1 MIDGRAALAV
11 LMLLVAASV
20 ADTPSASQTVHPPI
34 TICGLTGASPE
45 DLLRQVRAM
54 PGAKRIGE
62 SDRFFAYAVASGTVT
77 WTFTKPADPA
87 HPAVACRTI
96 AQKPDGSPTVST
108 HLVCGASKRACD
120 RLRGEFAEIDERMK
134 AAIAEDLRARSQ

>member
-1 MIDGRAALAV
+1 MIGGRTALAV
-11 LMLLVAASV
+11 TLVRVAACV
-20 ADTPSASQTVHPPI
+20 ADTPSASRKVHDPLR
-34 TICGLTGASPE
+34 ICGLTGDSPE

-54 PGAKRIGE
+54 PGAKRVGE
-62 SDRFFAYAVASGTVT
+62 SDRFFAYAVGSGTVT

-96 AQKPDGSPTVST
+96 AQKPDGSLTAST

-120 RLRGEFAEIDERMK
+120 RLRGEFAELDEQLK